1 MKKTGKLAAVAAM
14 VMAMAVPSAF
24 ADSRHQNE
32 TNAQWRS
39 GGRDNSGYRNGNYDR
54 DYVRGVVERVDFR
67 RGTLLLREE
76 RSGRRITVFMNG
88 RNRNNRRGVD
98 LDDLRRGD
106 RVTLAGDWQRG
117 GVFEAYRVEDV
128 RGGRW

>member
-1 MKKTGKLAAVAAM
+1 MKKTWKLAAVAAM
-14 VMAMAVPSAF
+14 MMAMAVPSAF

-32 TNAQWRS
+32 TNGRWRS
-39 GGRDNSGYRNGNYDR
+39 GYGNYDR
-54 DYVRGVVERVDFR
+54 DYVRGVVERVNYS

-98 LDDLRRGD
+98 LNDLRRGD